1 MLALLRLIVL
11 LLPLWAGAQSSY
23 DTFFEA
29 VRKDTVS
36 TVSRLLSLGFDPN
49 TLNEKGNTGLLQAL
63 FEPSLKVAHE
73 LLAHPK
79 LDVNKVNQHD
89 ESALMVAALR
99 GHEDIVAKL
108 LARQADVNK
117 TGWTPLH
124 YAAASGQV
132 KIMRMLIEQH
142 AFLDAESPN
151 GTTPLMMAAGYGNG
165 AAVKLLLD
173 EGALPALKNQLGID
187 ALGMARLHNRPDA
200 IRLLSPQPAEA
211 AKAQGPSPAGAAGR
225 STPPAAPAEPTR
237 ASAAVQAAPPKSTGG
252 APGRPTAPP
261 PAGPQSPAKNGW

>member
-1 MLALLRLIVL
+1 MLALLRLIAL

-23 DTFFEA
+23 DTYFEA
-29 VRKDTVS
+29 VRKDTVA

-79 LDVNKVNQHD
+79 LDVNVVNRND
-89 ESALMVAALR
+89 ESALMIAALR
-99 GHEDIVAKL
+99 GHEDVVAKL
-108 LARQADVNK
+108 LAREADVNK

-187 ALGMARLHNRPDA
+187 ALAMARLHNRPDA
-200 IRLLSPQPAEA
+200 IRLLSPQPAA
-211 AKAQGPSPAGAAGR
+211 PIKAQGPAPAGAPSRIA
-225 STPPAAPAEPTR
+225 PAAPA
-237 ASAAVQAAPPKSTGG
+237 AAPN
-252 APGRPTAPP
+252 RLAPP
-261 PAGPQSPAKNGW
+261 LPNSPPSPAKNSW

>member
-1 MLALLRLIVL
+1 MLRLLRLIVL

-23 DTFFEA
+23 DAYFEA
-29 VRKDTVS
+29 VRKDTVA

-49 TLNEKGNTGLLQAL
+49 TVNDKGNTGLLQAL
-63 FEPSLKVAHE
+63 FEPSLKVVHE

-79 LDVNKVNQHD
+79 LDVNVVNQND
-89 ESALMVAALR
+89 ESALMIAALR

-187 ALGMARLHNRPDA
+187 ALAMARLHNRPDA
-200 IRLLSPQPAEA
+200 IRLLSPQPAA
-211 AKAQGPSPAGAAGR
+211 PVKAQGPAPAGAPSRVA
-225 STPPAAPAEPTR
+225 PAAPA
-237 ASAAVQAAPPKSTGG
+237 APNRWVLPLPNS
-252 APGRPTAPP
+252 
-261 PAGPQSPAKNGW
+261 PQSPAKNSW

>member
-1 MLALLRLIVL
+1 MLRLLRLIAL

-23 DTFFEA
+23 DTYFEA
-29 VRKDTVS
+29 VRKDTPA
-36 TVSRLLSLGFDPN
+36 TVARLLALGFDPN
-49 TLNEKGNTGLLQAL
+49 TVNDKGNTGLLQAL
-63 FEPSLKVAHE
+63 FEPSLKVVHE

-79 LDVNKVNQHD
+79 LDVNVVNQND
-89 ESALMVAALR
+89 ESALMIAALR

-165 AAVKLLLD
+165 AAVKLLLE

-187 ALGMARLHNRPDA
+187 ALAMARLHNRPDA
-200 IRLLSPQPAEA
+200 IRLLSPQPAA
-211 AKAQGPSPAGAAGR
+211 PVKAQGPAPAGSPSRIA
-225 STPPAAPAEPTR
+225 PAAPT
-237 ASAAVQAAPPKSTGG
+237 AAPNR
-252 APGRPTAPP
+252 AVPP
-261 PAGPQSPAKNGW
+261 LPNSPPSPAKNSW

>member
-1 MLALLRLIVL
+1 MLGLMRWIVL
-11 LLPLWAGAQSSY
+11 LVPLWASAQSSY
-23 DTFFEA
+23 DTYFEA
-29 VRKDTVS
+29 VRKDTPA
-36 TVSRLLSLGFDPN
+36 TVSRLLALGFDPN
-49 TLNEKGNTGLLQAL
+49 TVNDKGNTGLLQAL
-63 FEPSLKVAHE
+63 LEPSLKVVHE

-79 LDVNKVNQHD
+79 LDVNVLNPHD
-89 ESALMVAALR
+89 ESALMIAALR

-117 TGWTPLH
+117 TGWTALH
-124 YAAASGQV
+124 YAAASGHL

-187 ALGMARLHNRPDA
+187 ALAMARMHNRPDA
-200 IRLLSPQPAEA
+200 IRLLSPQPAA
-211 AKAQGPSPAGAAGR
+211 PAKAQGPAAGASRNA
-225 STPPAAPAEPTR
+225 PPAATAEASR
-237 ASAAVQAAPPKSTGG
+237 ASPAAAPKSTAATPNRTAPSSAGSMG
-252 APGRPTAPP
+252 AP
-261 PAGPQSPAKNGW
+261 SPAKSGW

>member
-1 MLALLRLIVL
+1 MLCLLRLIAL

-23 DTFFEA
+23 DTYFEA
-29 VRKDTVS
+29 VRKDTPA
-36 TVSRLLSLGFDPN
+36 TVARLLALGFDPN
-49 TLNEKGNTGLLQAL
+49 TVNDKGNTGLLQAL
-63 FEPSLKVAHE
+63 FEPSLKVVHE

-79 LDVNKVNQHD
+79 LDVNVVNQND
-89 ESALMVAALR
+89 ESALMIAALR

-187 ALGMARLHNRPDA
+187 ALAMARLHNRPDA
-200 IRLLSPQPAEA
+200 IRLLSPQPAA
-211 AKAQGPSPAGAAGR
+211 PVKAQGPAPAGSPSRIA
-225 STPPAAPAEPTR
+225 PAAPT
-237 ASAAVQAAPPKSTGG
+237 AAPNR
-252 APGRPTAPP
+252 AVPP
-261 PAGPQSPAKNGW
+261 LPNSPPSPAKNSW

>member
-29 VRKDTVS
+29 VRKDTVA

-79 LDVNKVNQHD
+79 LDVNVVNRND
-89 ESALMVAALR
+89 ESALMIAALR

-108 LARQADVNK
+108 LAREADVNK

-187 ALGMARLHNRPDA
+187 ALAMARLHNRPDA
-200 IRLLSPQPAEA
+200 IRLLSPQPAA
-211 AKAQGPSPAGAAGR
+211 PVKAQGPAPAGAQSRVAP
-225 STPPAAPAEPTR
+225 TAPAAPNRLVLPLPN
-237 ASAAVQAAPPKSTGG
+237 S
-252 APGRPTAPP
+252 
-261 PAGPQSPAKNGW
+261 PQSPAKNSW

>member
-1 MLALLRLIVL
+1 MLALLRLIAL

-23 DTFFEA
+23 DTYFEA
-29 VRKDTVS
+29 VRKDTPA
-36 TVSRLLSLGFDPN
+36 TVARLLALGFDPN
-49 TLNEKGNTGLLQAL
+49 TVNDKGNTGLLQAL
-63 FEPSLKVAHE
+63 FEPSLKVVHE

-79 LDVNKVNQHD
+79 LDVNVVNQND
-89 ESALMVAALR
+89 ESALMIAALR

-165 AAVKLLLD
+165 AAVKLLLE

-187 ALGMARLHNRPDA
+187 ALAMARLHNRPDA
-200 IRLLSPQPAEA
+200 IRLLSPQPAA
-211 AKAQGPSPAGAAGR
+211 PVKAQGPAPAGSPSRIA
-225 STPPAAPAEPTR
+225 PAAPT
-237 ASAAVQAAPPKSTGG
+237 AAPNR
-252 APGRPTAPP
+252 AVPP
-261 PAGPQSPAKNGW
+261 LPNSPPSPAKNSW